1 MRKLKIFLLFVIC
14 AIWMMG
20 CGKEEEEET
29 ELGSAVYYLNKE
41 ATSIVPVA
49 YEITGETIEKQV
61 EELLMKLEEPSE
73 VVEYRSAVPENVAL
87 LQYTLDR
94 KQLYL
99 DFSKEYASLDKAT
112 EVLVRAA
119 VVSTMIQIE
128 GVSYIGFLVEGE
140 PLKDTKGNSIGLMN
154 DNTFL
159 DTMGSEENATKIVKL
174 NLYFANATGD
184 KLKNQSC
191 VLEYNANVALEK
203 VVVEQLIAGPLEK
216 GYYPTIPKDTKVM
229 SVTTKDGVC
238 YVNLDTAFTGQG
250 YDVLG
255 SVTIYSIVN
264 SLTELAGIGS
274 VQILV
279 NGETSITY
287 KDNII
292 LETIFQKNPEIIE
305 KGDGG
310 A

>member
-292 LETIFQKNPEIIE
+292 LETTFQRNPEIIE